1 MKMFKQLFLAGVGI
15 YLFLGF
21 VILLFTFN
29 LYSFITGKIIT
40 KKVENK
46 SDVEYVLDTA
56 TLNQQKKET
65 IRHTDTVYLKENK
78 PKKVEPIIKSQP
90 RDTVKDTLTFTK
102 TVDSTK
108 TP

>member
-1 MKMFKQLFLAGVGI
+1 MFKQLFLAGLGI
-15 YLFLGF
+15 YIFLGF
-21 VILLFTFN
+21 VILLITFN
-29 LYSFITGKIIT
+29 LYSFITGKIIAR
-40 KKVENK
+40 KGENK
-46 SDVEYVLDTA
+46 SDVEYVLDTV
-56 TLNQQKKET
+56 TTNEPRKQ
-65 IRHTDTVYLKENK
+65 IIFDTVFVTEQK